1 MQEEKR
7 AAGCFIVL
15 WCVVTTIKFV
25 IAARLPLFV
34 DEAFYWQE
42 GRHLAAAYSDLPGLT
57 AWLIRLG
64 TELGGQHVLAV
75 RMPFLLMAA
84 ALPWMARRVT
94 TRLFDAHAGWLAATL
109 TLLMPLSGSLGLLA
123 LPDVAMAFAAVLC
136 LDAITRM
143 LKAVDAASVLLLAV
157 GLTLGALSH
166 YRFVSVIGVGFL
178 ALLCMPQGRRLLLDP
193 RVWIAL
199 AIGLAAWSPLIAWN
213 LQNADA
219 GLRFQLVERHP
230 WSFQWRGLAFL
241 PLQFLLVTPLLA
253 VAMVQVVLRLRRDDP
268 HHPATWRALALM
280 GAFSTV
286 GYGVLGF
293 FADVDRVSFHWP
305 LQGYLALLILVP
317 WVMRAWAPLWRRAL
331 WALCALGL
339 LGMLGYYMALSTAGM
354 REWSAASKYYS
365 YNFAGWQALTSAV
378 EDELGHMPPG
388 ARLLADNFKVGAELG
403 FALDDPD
410 IAVLDHPLNR
420 KHGRAPQLR
429 LWSLEQ
435 RDGGDAPALLVIAP
449 GDVQYKFLL
458 QHYHGLCERLGPL
471 PAPRAVHVDH
481 GHQRFLLFRLA
492 PQRAPG
498 PCTLP
503 GMAWVDGPGSG
514 ATVASIFEVD
524 GWAFKDGV
532 GLAGVDILLDGQLVA
547 HANYGQPMP
556 GLTDFWKESN
566 DPQHPNVGF
575 SARVDASGFRPGQH
589 WLGLRLHGRDGSVE
603 DWPEQ
608 PVAIQ
613 PER

>member
-7 AAGCFIVL
+7 AARCFIVL
-15 WCVVTTIKFV
+15 WAVATAVKLV

-64 TELGGQHVLAV
+64 TELGGQHVIAA

-84 ALPWMARRVT
+84 ALPWMVKRVT
-94 TRLFDAHAGWLAATL
+94 ARLFDAQAGWLAASL

-123 LPDVAMAFAAVLC
+123 LPDVAMAFAAMLC
-136 LDAITRM
+136 LEAIARM
-143 LKAVDAASVLLLAV
+143 LRAVDAASVLLLAA
-157 GLTLGALSH
+157 GLSLGALSH
-166 YRFVSVIGVGFL
+166 YRFVGVIGVGFL
-178 ALLCMPQGRRLLLDP
+178 ALLCMPQGRLLLRDP

-199 AIGLAAWSPLIAWN
+199 AIGLAAWSPLLAWN

-230 WSFQWRGLAFL
+230 WQFQWRGLAFL
-241 PLQFLLVTPLLA
+241 PAQLLLVTPVLA
-253 VAMVQVVLRLRRDDP
+253 AAMIQAVTRLRRDDP
-268 HHPATWRALALM
+268 HHPAAWRALALM
-280 GAFSTV
+280 GAFSTL

-305 LQGYLALLILVP
+305 LQGYLALLVLVP
-317 WVMRAWAPLWRRAL
+317 WAMRGWTPAWRGMLWG
-331 WALCALGL
+331 LCGLGL
-339 LGMLGYYMALSTAGM
+339 LGVLGYYLVLSSAGL
-354 REWSAASKYYS
+354 RERLAASKYYP
-365 YNFAGWQALTSAV
+365 YNFAGWHALADAV
-378 EDELGHMPPG
+378 EDELGRMPPG
-388 ARLLADNFKVGAELG
+388 TRILADDFKVGAELG
-403 FALDDPD
+403 FALDDPR

-435 RDGGDAPALLVIAP
+435 GDGGGAPALLVIAP
-449 GDVQYKFLL
+449 GDVQYKSLL
-458 QHYHGLCERLGPL
+458 QRYHWLCERLGPL
-471 PAPRAVHVDH
+471 PAPRVVHVDH
-481 GHQRFLLFRLA
+481 GQQRFLLFRL
-492 PQRAPG
+492 PPKRMQG

-503 GMAWVDGPGSG
+503 GMAWVDAPASG
-514 ATVASIFEVD
+514 ARVASSFQVS

-532 GLAGVDILLDGQLVA
+532 GLAGVDVLLDGQVMTRAQYGVPTPKVA
-547 HANYGQPMP
+547 E
-556 GLTDFWKESN
+556 FWKDSS
-566 DPQHPNVGF
+566 DPQQPNVGF
-575 SARVDASGFRPGQH
+575 TARVDARGLEPGQH

-603 DWPEQ
+603 DWPET
-608 PVAIQ
+608 PVLIG
-613 PER
+613 P